1 MNDASQRSEVR
12 HAGRI
17 RFLITALCTAI
28 LAVIATIL
36 PADAGAST
44 ICNSQ
49 TGSNNGYYYSF
60 WTEGSGSA
68 CMTFGS
74 GGNYSTSWSNAGNF
88 VAGEG
93 WSTGGR
99 KTVTYSGSFN
109 PSGNGYLS
117 LYGWTTNPLV
127 EYYITD
133 NWGSYR
139 PTGNYMGTVTSDGGT
154 YDIYETTRVNAP
166 SIIGTATFNQY
177 WAVRQSRRTGGT
189 ITTGNFFDAW
199 ASHGMNMGQYNYMI
213 LATEGYQSSGNSN
226 ITIGGNVQG
235 TVTVTNPGSQS
246 GTVGTAVRSVQIQ
259 ASDSASGQ
267 TLAYKAT
274 GLPPGL
280 SISSSGLISGT
291 PTSAGTY
298 NVTVT
303 ATDGSGASGSTSF
316 SWTVSPGTGGAVTV
330 ANPGAQTGAVG
341 TAISGLQ
348 IQGTDS
354 TSGQS
359 LTYSATGLPAG
370 LSISS
375 SGLITGT
382 PTTAGSSTVTVT
394 ATDGTGASGSATFT
408 WTVTGGTSGGVC
420 HVAYTKASEWP
431 GGFTANVVIT
441 NTGTTAINGW
451 TVGFTFPGDQK
462 ITNAW
467 SATTTQN
474 GAAVTATNVGYNG
487 SIAPGA
493 NTSFGFQGTFTSN
506 DNSPTSFTVNGAA
519 CS

>member
-1 MNDASQRSEVR
+1 MNDAPQHSSHRGRGRVR
-12 HAGRI
+12 
-17 RFLITALCTAI
+17 LLVCALCTAL
-28 LAVIATIL
+28 LAVFAMVLPGTASAATIC
-36 PADAGAST
+36 S
-44 ICNSQ
+44 SQ
-49 TGSNNGYYYSF
+49 TGTNNGYYFSF

-68 CMTFGS
+68 CMSFGS

-99 KTVTYSGSFN
+99 RTVTYSGSFN

-199 ASHGMNMGQYNYMI
+199 ASHGMNMGQFNYMI

-226 ITIGGNVQG
+226 ITIGGSTGGN
-235 TVTVTNPGSQS
+235 TVTVTSPGNQT
-246 GTVGTAVRSVQIQ
+246 GTVGTAISPVQV
-259 ASDSASGQ
+259 
-267 TLAYKAT
+267 
-274 GLPPGL
+274 
-280 SISSSGLISGT
+280 
-291 PTSAGTY
+291 
-298 NVTVT
+298 N
-303 ATDGSGASGSTSF
+303 ATDSGA
-316 SWTVSPGTGGAVTV
+316 
-330 ANPGAQTGAVG
+330 
-341 TAISGLQ
+341 
-348 IQGTDS
+348 
-354 TSGQS
+354 GQS
-359 LTYSATGLPAG
+359 LTYSASGLPAG

-382 PTTAGSSTVTVT
+382 PTSSGTSTVTVT
-394 ATDGTGASGSATFT
+394 ATDSTGASGSATFT
-408 WTVTGGTSGGVC
+408 WTVSGGSTGGSGPC
-420 HVAYTKASEWP
+420 HVTYAKTSEWP
-431 GGFTANVVIT
+431 GGFTANVTIN

-451 TVGFTFPGDQK
+451 TLGFTFPGDQK

-467 SATTTQN
+467 SATTSQN
-474 GAAVTATNVGYNG
+474 GEAVTATNANYNG

-493 NTSFGFQGTFTSN
+493 NTSFGFQGTFTTN
-506 DNSPTSFTVNGAA
+506 DNSPTAFTLNGSA